1 MTRDSAFMREAV
13 RLGRKGLG
21 RTGPNPPVGAVVV
34 SKGRV
39 VGRGYHRGAGLP
51 HGEIEALRRAGTRSR
66 GATLYVTLE
75 PCNHHGRTPPCSEAI
90 LAAGIRHVVFGVR
103 DPNPHVRGGGAARL
117 RRQGIAVESGVEATA
132 CAELIAGFS
141 HVVTRG
147 RPLVTLKLAAS
158 LDGRIATRTGASRWI
173 TAPPARELVHRLRN
187 EHDAVMVGAGTVRAD
202 DPSLTCR
209 IRGGRDPLRV
219 IVDGRLRTPLTARV
233 VSPPFAAGTII
244 ATTTRSGRGLAEL
257 RRRGVRILTMPGRGK
272 LSLPVLLRR
281 LAAQGVSTVL
291 LEGGAELAA
300 AALRAGVVDRLLLF
314 FAPVLIGGDGV
325 PMIGSLGVKHMTRA
339 PGLRILE
346 VSHVGVDVLV
356 QAELIPSQR
365 RVISS

>member
-1 MTRDSAFMREAV
+1 
-13 RLGRKGLG
+13 
-21 RTGPNPPVGAVVV
+21 
-34 SKGRV
+34 
-39 VGRGYHRGAGLP
+39 
-51 HGEIEALRRAGTRSR
+51 
-66 GATLYVTLE
+66 
-75 PCNHHGRTPPCSEAI
+75 
-90 LAAGIRHVVFGVR
+90 
-103 DPNPHVRGGGAARL
+103 
-117 RRQGIAVESGVEATA
+117 
-132 CAELIAGFS
+132 
-141 HVVTRG
+141 
-147 RPLVTLKLAAS
+147 
-158 LDGRIATRTGASRWI
+158 
-173 TAPPARELVHRLRN
+173 
-187 EHDAVMVGAGTVRAD
+187 MVGAGTVRAD